1 MKLVTQN
8 FKVGAIYCDVLD
20 DEGMRTYFMF
30 IKADLNTATTYFKY
44 VGGCN
49 CYNSSDDGLCELE
62 YPTEMYELSNSEIKD
77 LVSKDIIKF
86 N

>member
-1 MKLVTQN
+1 MKLVTKD
-8 FKVGAIYCDVLD
+8 FKVGAIYCDVLN
-20 DEGMRTYFMF
+20 DEDIRTYLMF
-30 IKADLNTATTYFKY
+30 IKMDLNTATTYFKY
-44 VGGCN
+44 VGG
-49 CYNSSDDGLCELE
+49 YNGYLTNDDGLCGFS

>member
-8 FKVGAIYCDVLD
+8 FKVGAIYSDISNDRL
-20 DEGMRTYFMF
+20 RTYLMF
-30 IKADLNTATTYFKY
+30 IKVDLDTATTYFKY

-49 CYNSSDDGLCELE
+49 CYNSSDDGL
-62 YPTEMYELSNSEIKD
+62 YKFGHPTGVYELSNSEIKN

>member
-8 FKVGAIYCDVLD
+8 FKVGAIYCDVPNDLPLK
-20 DEGMRTYFMF
+20 TYLMF
-30 IKADLNTATTYFKY
+30 IKVDLDTATTYFKY

-49 CYNSSDDGLCELE
+49 CYDSSDDELHE
-62 YPTEMYELSNSEIKD
+62 FDYPTEMYELSNEEIKD

>member
-8 FKVGAIYCDVLD
+8 FKVGAIYCDVLA
-20 DEGMRTYFMF
+20 DEDIRTYLMF
-30 IKADLNTATTYFKY
+30 IKVDLNTATTYFKY

-49 CYNSSDDGLCELE
+49 CYNPSDDGLCEFE

>member
-1 MKLVTQN
+1 M
-8 FKVGAIYCDVLD
+8 VL
-20 DEGMRTYFMF
+20 
-30 IKADLNTATTYFKY
+30 LNYK
-44 VGGCN
+44 N
-49 CYNSSDDGLCELE
+49 NDDGLYEFE